1 MQMCSDSDCY
11 DTTGILEIQIHLC
24 FTTAYL
30 PATPAKIMFKRSW
43 NEQSKKH
50 GYIF

>member
-1 MQMCSDSDCY
+1 MQMCFDSDCY

-30 PATPAKIMFKRSW
+30 PATPLPTFP
-43 NEQSKKH
+43 
-50 GYIF
+50 